1 MIFQIIQGAKSAGII
16 IPMNDWD
23 VIKTNYFNIK
33 KQVLSVI
40 FLLAIGLTSINAQE
54 ALIASGGNASG
65 SGGTASYSI
74 GQVVYTNNTGAG
86 GLVSQGVQQPY
97 EIFIV
102 SGVEEQGINLSYI
115 VYPNPTTENV
125 VLSIDAS
132 SSVETQ
138 SFASLQYILSDI
150 NGKRIS
156 QQSITGNRTIIP
168 IEQFPVGTYF
178 VTIIEKT
185 QPTQLKT
192 FKIIKK

>member
-1 MIFQIIQGAKSAGII
+1 MNFQIIQGAKSAGII